1 MKVYFISGLGA
12 DERAFQKLVFP
23 QSWTISHLQWIEAA
37 RGESLASYVAR
48 FSKLIDSSVPFA
60 LVGLS
65 FGGIVSIE
73 LNKIIKPLTTILLS
87 SIKTKNELPFSY
99 RMVAL
104 LNLHKVVPSFLLNKV
119 YLFTD
124 WYFGTSSTQEK
135 ALLRE
140 IIHDTPVPFLKWAI
154 HEIVNWQ
161 NETIPDNTF
170 HIHGTN
176 DRIFPIG
183 QLKVDVRIADGGH
196 FMVYSKPE
204 EVNRAI
210 INLLRPN

>member
-23 QSWTISHLQWIEAA
+23 PTWSISHLQWIEAA
-37 RGESLASYVAR
+37 RGESLESYVAR

-73 LNKIIKPLTTILLS
+73 LNKIVKPVVTILLS

-99 RMVAL
+99 RLVAL
-104 LNLHKVVPSFLLNKV
+104 LNLHKAVPAFLLNKV
-119 YLFTD
+119 YPFTD
-124 WYFGTSSTQEK
+124 WYFGTNSTQEK

-140 IIHDTPVPFLKWAI
+140 IIHDTPTPFLKWAI

-176 DRIFPIG
+176 DRIFPIAH
-183 QLKVDVRIADGGH
+183 LKVNVRIADGGH
-196 FMVYSKPE
+196 FMVYSKAE
-204 EVNRAI
+204 EVNKAI